1 MKKLLAIVLAV
12 LMLVSLCA
20 CSGITDIIN
29 GNGDGDDNGT
39 TTPEDFK
46 TPEEIEEY
54 FDNILISYQYT
65 STETQEEGVAWTV
78 AQNDKAV
85 YVNIMGIQMLYVKDT
100 GESFMFDDQGQKIKY
115 STTETM
121 SFSDYT
127 DMFFDYTYDT
137 EDFVR
142 TGTKTIAGRTCTV
155 YEYSISVFGYTYS
168 SLYSI
173 DNATGIC
180 MEVSV
185 SGSAGGESGSVTWIV
200 TELQVGGVNLDEYIN
215 QPVDIDYTQYE

>member
-1 MKKLLAIVLAV
+1 MKKLLAIILTV

-20 CSGITDIIN
+20 CSNITDIIN

-39 TTPEDFK
+39 VTPEDFK
-46 TPEEIEEY
+46 TQEEIEEY

-65 STETQEEGVAWTV
+65 STESQEQGVAWTV

-85 YVNIMGIQMLYVKDT
+85 YVNIMGIQMLYVKET

-127 DMFFDYTYDT
+127 DMFFNYTYDT
-137 EDFVR
+137 DDFVR
-142 TGTKTIAGRTCTV
+142 TGTKTIAGRACSV
-155 YEYSISVFGYTYS
+155 FEYSVSVFGYTYS

-185 SGSAGGESGSVTWIV
+185 SGSGGGDSGSVTWIV
-200 TELQVGGVNLDEYIN
+200 TELQVGGVNLDQYIN